1 MSKLKISS
9 ITGAISTLLVATCIV
24 GCDCKKNCGTAA
36 MSVNGVVL
44 STADLDR
51 DVEAL
56 INAQKDS
63 IPTNQLEYARKMFRD
78 NLAQNFLVENVLVA
92 KAKKA
97 GVSVSDEDFK
107 QREADFIKAVA
118 NQPDAPKSIEEAA
131 SKSPLGK
138 DRAMKEFKNGILIEK
153 YLKQVQAQA
162 PAEDFSA
169 KATEIINGIIE
180 SNKKA
185 ETAEKTALDRLNS
198 FKATLDKITDA
209 KAKADKFAELAKE
222 NSDCPSKEKGGDLDF
237 FTHGMMVKEFDEVA
251 FKLAVGEIS
260 APVKTDFG
268 YHLIMT
274 TAKTPAVE
282 AKGDKPAEPEKVRA
296 SHILIRID
304 RKQDVPQADQVVSM
318 LKKNAERQFT
328 IKFITDAIREAKV
341 EASDEFKS
349 LLPPPEMPEV
359 PQAEKIEKT
368 ADK

>member
-1 MSKLKISS
+1 MSKLKVSS
-9 ITGAISTLLVATCIV
+9 ITGAISTLLVTACIV
-24 GCDCKKNCGTAA
+24 GCDCKKDCGTAA
-36 MSVNGVVL
+36 ISVNGAVL
-44 STADLDR
+44 TNEALDR
-51 DVEAL
+51 DVEK
-56 INAQKDS
+56 IIEAQKES
-63 IPTNQLEYARKMFRD
+63 IPTNQLEYARKMFRN

-97 GVSVSDEDFK
+97 GVSISDEDFK
-107 QREADFIKAVA
+107 QREADFVKAVA

-131 SKSPLGK
+131 AKSPLGK
-138 DRAMKEFKNGILIEK
+138 DRAMKEFRNGILIEK

-169 KATEIINGIIE
+169 KANEIINGIIE
-180 SNKKA
+180 NNKKA
-185 ETAEKTALDRLNS
+185 ESAEKTALERLNG

-274 TAKTPAVE
+274 TEKKPAVE
-282 AKGDKPAEPEKVRA
+282 AKDDKSAEPEKVRA
-296 SHILIRID
+296 SHILVRID
-304 RKQDVPQADQVVSM
+304 RKQDVPKADQVISM

-328 IKFITDAIREAKV
+328 MKFITDAIREAKIDV
-341 EASDEFKS
+341 ADEFKS
-349 LLPPPEMPEV
+349 LLPPPETPEV
-359 PQAEKIEKT
+359 QKAEKIEKT

>member
-1 MSKLKISS
+1 MSKLKISC
-9 ITGAISTLLVATCIV
+9 AT
-24 GCDCKKNCGTAA
+24 
-36 MSVNGVVL
+36 VVL
-44 STADLDR
+44 SALFVAGCGGDKAEDSTAALTVNGAVLTNASLDK
-51 DVEAL
+51 DVESL

-63 IPTNQLEYARKMFRD
+63 IPTNQLEYARKMFRN
-78 NLAQNFLVENVLVA
+78 NLAQNFIVENVLVA
-92 KAKKA
+92 KAEKA
-97 GVSVSDEDFK
+97 GVTVTDEDFK

-153 YLKQVQAQA
+153 YLKQIQATA
-162 PAEDFSA
+162 PAEDFTA
-169 KATEIINGIIE
+169 KANEIIKGIIE
-180 SNKKA
+180 NNKKA
-185 ETAEKTALDRLNS
+185 EGAEKGAIDKLNA
-198 FKATLDKITDA
+198 FKAELDKITDA
-209 KAKADKFAELAKE
+209 KAKAEKFAQLAKE

-251 FKLAVGEIS
+251 FKLAKGEIS

-274 TAKTPAVE
+274 TDKTAAVE
-282 AKGDKPAEPEKVRA
+282 ANGDKPATPEKVRA

-304 RKQDVPQADQVVSM
+304 RKQDVPEADTVISM

-328 IKFITDAIREAKV
+328 MKFITDAIREAKI
-341 EASDEFKS
+341 EAADEFKS

-359 PQAEKIEKT
+359 PAQAEIEKT

>member
-1 MSKLKISS
+1 
-9 ITGAISTLLVATCIV
+9 
-24 GCDCKKNCGTAA
+24 
-36 MSVNGVVL
+36 
-44 STADLDR
+44 
-51 DVEAL
+51 
-56 INAQKDS
+56 
-63 IPTNQLEYARKMFRD
+63 
-78 NLAQNFLVENVLVA
+78 
-92 KAKKA
+92 
-97 GVSVSDEDFK
+97 
-107 QREADFIKAVA
+107 
-118 NQPDAPKSIEEAA
+118 
-131 SKSPLGK
+131 
-138 DRAMKEFKNGILIEK
+138 
-153 YLKQVQAQA
+153 
-162 PAEDFSA
+162 
-169 KATEIINGIIE
+169 
-180 SNKKA
+180 
-185 ETAEKTALDRLNS
+185 
-198 FKATLDKITDA
+198 
-209 KAKADKFAELAKE
+209 
-222 NSDCPSKEKGGDLDF
+222 
-237 FTHGMMVKEFDEVA
+237 MMVKEFDEVA